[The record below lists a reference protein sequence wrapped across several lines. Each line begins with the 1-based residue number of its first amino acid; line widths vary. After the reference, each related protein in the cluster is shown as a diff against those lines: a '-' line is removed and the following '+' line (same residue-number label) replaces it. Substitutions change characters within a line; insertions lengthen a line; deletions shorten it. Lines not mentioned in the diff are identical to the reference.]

1 MGLESFLIVV
11 LVVAMFGALAQAFG
25 ANSRGWTTE
34 GEHRPW
40 L

>member
-1 MGLESFLIVV
+1 MDLIPLLAIVFGLAV
-11 LVVAMFGALAQAFG
+11 FGALAQAFG
-25 ANSRGWTTE
+25 ADSRGWTTE

>member
-1 MGLESFLIVV
+1 MDLVPLLTVV
-11 LVVAMFGALAQAFG
+11 LAFGVLAALAQAFG
-25 ANSRGWTTE
+25 ADSRGWTTE